1 MRRSLARCSRTRRPE
16 SEAARRTSGVVFDG
30 DRSGGALVKTKDEP
44 KGKRAFIGGFDNA
57 WEGIVRAVRTQ
68 RNMRFHALAAVA
80 VVVAGIVFRVGVVEF
95 AVLFLAIV
103 LVMAMEL
110 VNTAVEACVDLVS
123 PDFHPLAK
131 IAKDAAA
138 GAVFIA
144 SIGAA
149 IIGAVIFV
157 PRAVELGANFF
168 GAS

>member
-1 MRRSLARCSRTRRPE
+1 MEGDGLPRSVS
-16 SEAARRTSGVVFDG
+16 
-30 DRSGGALVKTKDEP
+30 VKKKDEP
-44 KGKRAFIGGFDNA
+44 KGKRAFIGGFDHA

-80 VVVAGIVFRVGVVEF
+80 VVVAGVLLRVGVVEF
-95 AVLFLAIV
+95 VVLLLAIS

-110 VNTAVEACVDLVS
+110 VNTAVEAVVDLAS

-138 GAVFIA
+138 GAVLVA

-149 IIGAVIFV
+149 IVGTVIFAGRIFDLAMNV
-157 PRAVELGANFF
+157 LGAP
-168 GAS
+168 